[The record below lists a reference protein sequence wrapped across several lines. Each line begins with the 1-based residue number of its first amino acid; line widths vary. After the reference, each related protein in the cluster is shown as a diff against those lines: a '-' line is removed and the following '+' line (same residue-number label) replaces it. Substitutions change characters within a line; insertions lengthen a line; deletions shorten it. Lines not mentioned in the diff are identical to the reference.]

1 MRASAVRR
9 TRITARK
16 HTPGY
21 GAPLS
26 WAILELNGHIVRIRL
41 LQWVVVCRV
50 DHEIAAA
57 LGVARVG
64 EQGNYR
70 PPRRPEENGQASLLA
85 LEAALG
91 TARQA
96 LGPDDKPDGDDA
108 RVRQPSDAPTG
119 QPGDAHA
126 EQPGD
131 ARAGKPGNAGA
142 GKPGAAGAG
151 KPGYADAGQSGDA
164 GAGQPGD
171 AGAGKPGGARVAQA
185 EVGGDRPGAGR
196 AKPPWPTVVAT
207 TVRLWLRRRWA
218 ALARLF
224 RRRWAIVVAVLA
236 VAVLV
241 VGGLTV
247 SLLRHTGTGSAAGQ
261 QAARVGLRT
270 GPAGQN
276 AAATAAGHA
285 AAVWVARQV
294 SRDAMVA
301 CDPGMC
307 HVLEAQGLP
316 AGNLLL
322 LRSRTTGLRFCNV
335 IVATQNVRNLLGS
348 RILGQS
354 APAVI
359 AGFGSGTA
367 RIDVRAV
374 APGGAAAY
382 RAALAAD
389 WAARRKAA
397 AELMKSPRIHAGDA
411 AMQELRA
418 GMVDSR
424 VLITLAA
431 LAASH
436 PVNVMAFGDAAPG
449 AAADVPLREMEITG
463 ARGPA
468 QGTAELRRMRSFVL
482 AQRAVFLPAHVTL
495 VRLAGGAAALRIE
508 FGAPSPLG
516 LLVGRPVTQ

>member
-1 MRASAVRR
+1 M
-9 TRITARK
+9 TAGKRP
-16 HTPGY
+16 PGY

-26 WAILELNGHIVRIRL
+26 LAILELNGHIVRIRL

-50 DHEIAAA
+50 DDEIAAA
-57 LGVARVG
+57 LGVARMG

-70 PPRRPEENGQASLLA
+70 PPRRPGENGQASLLA

-96 LGPDDKPDGDDA
+96 LGPDDELDGDDA
-108 RVRQPSDAPTG
+108 RIRQPSDAPKG
-119 QPGDAHA
+119 K
-126 EQPGD
+126 PGD
-131 ARAGKPGNAGA
+131 ARAELPG
-142 GKPGAAGAG
+142 
-151 KPGYADAGQSGDA
+151 SV
-164 GAGQPGD
+164 
-171 AGAGKPGGARVAQA
+171 RVAQPEA
-185 EVGGDRPGAGR
+185 GGDRPGADR
-196 AKPPWPTVVAT
+196 PKPPWPAVLAT

-218 ALARLF
+218 ALGRLF
-224 RRRWAIVVAVLA
+224 RHRWAIVVAVLA
-236 VAVLV
+236 VAALV

-247 SLLRHTGTGSAAGQ
+247 SFLRHAGTGPAAGQ
-261 QAARVGLRT
+261 QNARVGPLT

-276 AAATAAGHA
+276 AAATTAGQT

-335 IVATQNVRNLLGS
+335 IVATQHVRNLLGS

-359 AGFGSGTA
+359 AGFGSGAA

-411 AMQELRA
+411 AMQELRT

-449 AAADVPLREMEITG
+449 AAAGLPLRAMEVSG
-463 ARGPA
+463 VRGPG
-468 QGTAELRRMRSFVL
+468 QSTAELRRMRSFVL

-495 VRLAGGAAALRIE
+495 VRLADGAAALRIE

>member
-1 MRASAVRR
+1 M
-9 TRITARK
+9 TAGKRP
-16 HTPGY
+16 PGY

-26 WAILELNGHIVRIRL
+26 LAILELNGHIVRIRL

-50 DHEIAAA
+50 DDEIAAA
-57 LGVARVG
+57 LGVARMG

-70 PPRRPEENGQASLLA
+70 PPRRPGENRQASLLA

-96 LGPDDKPDGDDA
+96 LGPDDELDGDDA
-108 RVRQPSDAPTG
+108 RIRQPSDAPKG
-119 QPGDAHA
+119 K
-126 EQPGD
+126 PGD
-131 ARAGKPGNAGA
+131 ARAGR
-142 GKPGAAGAG
+142 
-151 KPGYADAGQSGDA
+151 
-164 GAGQPGD
+164 
-171 AGAGKPGGARVAQA
+171 PGGVRVAQPDA
-185 EVGGDRPGAGR
+185 GGDRPGADR
-196 AKPPWPTVVAT
+196 PKPPWPAVLAT

-218 ALARLF
+218 ALGRLF
-224 RRRWAIVVAVLA
+224 RHRWAIVVAVLA
-236 VAVLV
+236 VAALV
-241 VGGLTV
+241 VSGLTV
-247 SLLRHTGTGSAAGQ
+247 SFIRHAGTGSAARQ
-261 QAARVGLRT
+261 QAARAGPLT
-270 GPAGQN
+270 GTAGQN
-276 AAATAAGHA
+276 AAATTAGHA

-316 AGNLLL
+316 AGNLLM

-335 IVATQNVRNLLGS
+335 IVETQTVRNLLGS

-359 AGFGSGTA
+359 AGFGSGAA

-411 AMQELRA
+411 AMQELRT

-449 AAADVPLREMEITG
+449 AAAGLPLRAMEVSG
-463 ARGPA
+463 VRGPA
-468 QGTAELRRMRSFVL
+468 QSTAEVRRMRSFVL

-495 VRLAGGAAALRIE
+495 VRLADGAAALRIE

>member
-1 MRASAVRR
+1 M
-9 TRITARK
+9 TAGKR
-16 HTPGY
+16 TPGY

-26 WAILELNGHIVRIRL
+26 LAILELNGHIVRIRL

-57 LGVARVG
+57 LGVARMG

-70 PPRRPEENGQASLLA
+70 PPRRQEENGQASLLA

-96 LGPDDKPDGDDA
+96 LGLDDDPDGDDA
-108 RVRQPSDAPTG
+108 HIRQPSDAPT
-119 QPGDAHA
+119 P
-126 EQPGD
+126 QPGD
-131 ARAGKPGNAGA
+131 ARAGTPGDAGA
-142 GKPGAAGAG
+142 EQP
-151 KPGYADAGQSGDA
+151 GDA

-171 AGAGKPGGARVAQA
+171 AGAGQPGDTGAQPPGDAGAGTPGGARVAQPQ
-185 EVGGDRPGAGR
+185 VGGDQPGAGR
-196 AKPPWPTVVAT
+196 PKPPWPAVLAT

-218 ALARLF
+218 ALGRLF
-224 RRRWAIVVAVLA
+224 RHRWAIAVAVLA
-236 VAVLV
+236 VVALV
-241 VGGLTV
+241 VSGLTV
-247 SLLRHTGTGSAAGQ
+247 SFLRHAGTGSAAGQ
-261 QAARVGLRT
+261 QAARAGPLT
-270 GPAGQN
+270 GTAGQN
-276 AAATAAGHA
+276 AAATTAGHA

-316 AGNLLL
+316 AGNLLV

-335 IVATQNVRNLLGS
+335 IVATQTVRNLLGS

-354 APAVI
+354 APAVV
-359 AGFGSGTA
+359 AGFGSGVA

-411 AMQELRA
+411 AMQELRT

-436 PVNVMAFGDAAPG
+436 PLNVMAFGDAAPG
-449 AAADVPLREMEITG
+449 AAAGVPLREMEISG

-495 VRLAGGAAALRIE
+495 VRLADGAAALRIE

>member
-1 MRASAVRR
+1 M
-9 TRITARK
+9 TAGKRP
-16 HTPGY
+16 PGY

-26 WAILELNGHIVRIRL
+26 LAILELNGHIVRIRL

-50 DHEIAAA
+50 DDEIAAA
-57 LGVARVG
+57 LGVARMG

-70 PPRRPEENGQASLLA
+70 PPRRPGENGQASLLA

-96 LGPDDKPDGDDA
+96 LGPDDELDGDDA
-108 RVRQPSDAPTG
+108 RIRQPSDAPKG
-119 QPGDAHA
+119 K
-126 EQPGD
+126 PGD
-131 ARAGKPGNAGA
+131 ARAELPG
-142 GKPGAAGAG
+142 
-151 KPGYADAGQSGDA
+151 SV
-164 GAGQPGD
+164 
-171 AGAGKPGGARVAQA
+171 RVAQPEA
-185 EVGGDRPGAGR
+185 GGDRPGADR
-196 AKPPWPTVVAT
+196 PKPPWPAVLAT

-218 ALARLF
+218 ALGRLF
-224 RRRWAIVVAVLA
+224 RHRWAIVVAVLA
-236 VAVLV
+236 VAALV

-247 SLLRHTGTGSAAGQ
+247 SFLRHAGTGPAAGQ
-261 QAARVGLRT
+261 QNARVGPLT

-276 AAATAAGHA
+276 AAATTAGQT

-316 AGNLLL
+316 AGNLLM

-335 IVATQNVRNLLGS
+335 IVETQTVRNLLGS

-359 AGFGSGTA
+359 AGFGSGAA

-411 AMQELRA
+411 AMQELRT

-449 AAADVPLREMEITG
+449 AAAGLPLRAMEVSG
-463 ARGPA
+463 VRGPG
-468 QGTAELRRMRSFVL
+468 QSTAELRRMRSFVL

-495 VRLAGGAAALRIE
+495 VRLADGAAALRIE

>member
-1 MRASAVRR
+1 M
-9 TRITARK
+9 TAGKRP
-16 HTPGY
+16 PGY

-26 WAILELNGHIVRIRL
+26 LAILELNGHIVRIRL

-50 DHEIAAA
+50 DDEIAAA
-57 LGVARVG
+57 LGVARMG

-70 PPRRPEENGQASLLA
+70 PPRRPGENRQASLLA

-96 LGPDDKPDGDDA
+96 LGPDDELDGDDA
-108 RVRQPSDAPTG
+108 RIRQPSDAPKG
-119 QPGDAHA
+119 K
-126 EQPGD
+126 PGD
-131 ARAGKPGNAGA
+131 ARAGR
-142 GKPGAAGAG
+142 
-151 KPGYADAGQSGDA
+151 
-164 GAGQPGD
+164 
-171 AGAGKPGGARVAQA
+171 PGGVRVAQPDA
-185 EVGGDRPGAGR
+185 GGDRPGADR
-196 AKPPWPTVVAT
+196 PKPPWPAVLAT

-218 ALARLF
+218 ALGRLF
-224 RRRWAIVVAVLA
+224 RHRWAIVVAVLA
-236 VAVLV
+236 VAALV

-247 SLLRHTGTGSAAGQ
+247 SFLRPAGTGSAAGQ
-261 QAARVGLRT
+261 QNARAGPLT

-276 AAATAAGHA
+276 AAATTAGHA

-316 AGNLLL
+316 AGNLLM

-335 IVATQNVRNLLGS
+335 IVETQTVRNLLGS

-359 AGFGSGTA
+359 AGFGSGAA

-411 AMQELRA
+411 AMQELRT

-449 AAADVPLREMEITG
+449 AAAGLPLRAMEVSG
-463 ARGPA
+463 VRGPA
-468 QGTAELRRMRSFVL
+468 QSTAEVRRMRSFVL

-495 VRLAGGAAALRIE
+495 VRLADGAAALRIE

>member
-1 MRASAVRR
+1 M
-9 TRITARK
+9 TAGKRP
-16 HTPGY
+16 PGY

-26 WAILELNGHIVRIRL
+26 LAILELNGHIVRIRL

-50 DHEIAAA
+50 DDEIAAA
-57 LGVARVG
+57 LGVARMG

-70 PPRRPEENGQASLLA
+70 PPRRPGENGQASLLA

-96 LGPDDKPDGDDA
+96 LGPDDELDGDDA
-108 RVRQPSDAPTG
+108 RIRQPSDAPKG
-119 QPGDAHA
+119 K
-126 EQPGD
+126 PGD
-131 ARAGKPGNAGA
+131 ARAELPG
-142 GKPGAAGAG
+142 
-151 KPGYADAGQSGDA
+151 SV
-164 GAGQPGD
+164 
-171 AGAGKPGGARVAQA
+171 RVAQPEA
-185 EVGGDRPGAGR
+185 GGDRPGADR
-196 AKPPWPTVVAT
+196 PKPPWPTVLAT

-218 ALARLF
+218 ALGRLF
-224 RRRWAIVVAVLA
+224 RHRWAIVVAVLA
-236 VAVLV
+236 VAALV

-247 SLLRHTGTGSAAGQ
+247 SFLRHAGTGPAAGQ
-261 QAARVGLRT
+261 QNARVGPLT

-276 AAATAAGHA
+276 AAATTAGQT

-316 AGNLLL
+316 AGNLLM

-335 IVATQNVRNLLGS
+335 IVETQTVRNLLGS

-359 AGFGSGTA
+359 AGFGSGAA

-411 AMQELRA
+411 AMQELRT

-449 AAADVPLREMEITG
+449 AAAGLPLRAMEVSG
-463 ARGPA
+463 VRGPG
-468 QGTAELRRMRSFVL
+468 QSTAELRRMRSFVL

-495 VRLAGGAAALRIE
+495 VRLADGAAALRIE

>member
-1 MRASAVRR
+1 
-9 TRITARK
+9 
-16 HTPGY
+16 
-21 GAPLS
+21 
-26 WAILELNGHIVRIRL
+26 
-41 LQWVVVCRV
+41 
-50 DHEIAAA
+50 
-57 LGVARVG
+57 VG

-70 PPRRPEENGQASLLA
+70 PPRRQEENGQASLLA

-96 LGPDDKPDGDDA
+96 LGPHDELDGDDA
-108 RVRQPSDAPTG
+108 RIRQHSDAPKG
-119 QPGDAHA
+119 K
-126 EQPGD
+126 PGD
-131 ARAGKPGNAGA
+131 ARAEL
-142 GKPGAAGAG
+142 
-151 KPGYADAGQSGDA
+151 
-164 GAGQPGD
+164 PGD
-171 AGAGKPGGARVAQA
+171 AGATQPDDAATAKPGEAAAGKPSEADAGQPGGVRVAQP
-185 EVGGDRPGAGR
+185 EVGGDQPGADR
-196 AKPPWPTVVAT
+196 LKPPWPAVLAT

-218 ALARLF
+218 GLGRLF
-224 RRRWAIVVAVLA
+224 RHRWAIVVAVLA
-236 VAVLV
+236 VAALV

-247 SLLRHTGTGSAAGQ
+247 SFLRHAGTGSAAGQ
-261 QAARVGLRT
+261 QAARAGPLT

-276 AAATAAGHA
+276 AAATTAGHA

-294 SRDAMVA
+294 SRDAIVA

-316 AGNLLL
+316 AGNLLV

-335 IVATQNVRNLLGS
+335 IVATQTVRNLLGS

-359 AGFGSGTA
+359 AGFGSGAA

-411 AMQELRA
+411 AMQELRT

-449 AAADVPLREMEITG
+449 AAAGLPLRAMEVSG
-463 ARGPA
+463 VRGSG
-468 QGTAELRRMRSFVL
+468 QSTAELRRMRSFVL

-495 VRLAGGAAALRIE
+495 VRLADGAAALRIE
-508 FGAPSPLG
+508 FGVPSPLG

>member
-1 MRASAVRR
+1 M
-9 TRITARK
+9 TAGKRP
-16 HTPGY
+16 PGY

-26 WAILELNGHIVRIRL
+26 LAILELNGHIVRIRL

-50 DHEIAAA
+50 DDEIAAA
-57 LGVARVG
+57 LGVARMG

-70 PPRRPEENGQASLLA
+70 PPRRPGENGQASLLA

-96 LGPDDKPDGDDA
+96 QGPDDELDGDDA
-108 RVRQPSDAPTG
+108 RIRQPSDP
-119 QPGDAHA
+119 PK
-126 EQPGD
+126 
-131 ARAGKPGNAGA
+131 GKPGEAGA
-142 GKPGAAGAG
+142 GLPGEAGAG
-151 KPGYADAGQSGDA
+151 R
-164 GAGQPGD
+164 
-171 AGAGKPGGARVAQA
+171 PGGVRVAQPEA
-185 EVGGDRPGAGR
+185 GGDRPGADR
-196 AKPPWPTVVAT
+196 PKPPWPAVLAT

-218 ALARLF
+218 ALGRLF
-224 RRRWAIVVAVLA
+224 RHRWAIVVAVLA
-236 VAVLV
+236 VAALV

-247 SLLRHTGTGSAAGQ
+247 SFLRPAGTGSAAGQ
-261 QAARVGLRT
+261 QNARAGPLT

-276 AAATAAGHA
+276 AAATTAGHA

-316 AGNLLL
+316 AGNLLM

-335 IVATQNVRNLLGS
+335 IVETQTVRNLLGS

-359 AGFGSGTA
+359 AGFGSGAA

-411 AMQELRA
+411 AMQELRT

-449 AAADVPLREMEITG
+449 AAAGLPLRAMEVSG
-463 ARGPA
+463 VRGPA
-468 QGTAELRRMRSFVL
+468 QSTAEVRRMRSFVL

-495 VRLAGGAAALRIE
+495 VRLADGAAALRIE

>member
-1 MRASAVRR
+1 M
-9 TRITARK
+9 TAGKRP
-16 HTPGY
+16 PGY

-26 WAILELNGHIVRIRL
+26 LAILELNGHIVRIRL

-50 DHEIAAA
+50 DDEIAAA
-57 LGVARVG
+57 LGVARMG

-70 PPRRPEENGQASLLA
+70 PPRRPGENGQASLLA

-96 LGPDDKPDGDDA
+96 LGPDDELDGDDA
-108 RVRQPSDAPTG
+108 RIRQPSDAPKG
-119 QPGDAHA
+119 K
-126 EQPGD
+126 PGD
-131 ARAGKPGNAGA
+131 ARAELPG
-142 GKPGAAGAG
+142 
-151 KPGYADAGQSGDA
+151 SV
-164 GAGQPGD
+164 
-171 AGAGKPGGARVAQA
+171 RVAQPEA
-185 EVGGDRPGAGR
+185 GGDRPGADR
-196 AKPPWPTVVAT
+196 PKPPWPAVLAT

-218 ALARLF
+218 ALGRLF
-224 RRRWAIVVAVLA
+224 RHRWAIVVAVLA
-236 VAVLV
+236 VAALV

-247 SLLRHTGTGSAAGQ
+247 SFLRHAGTGPAAGQ
-261 QAARVGLRT
+261 QNARVGPLT

-276 AAATAAGHA
+276 AAATTAGQT

-316 AGNLLL
+316 AGNLLM

-335 IVATQNVRNLLGS
+335 IVETQTVRNLLGS

-354 APAVI
+354 APGVI
-359 AGFGSGTA
+359 AGFGSGAA

-411 AMQELRA
+411 AMQELRT

-449 AAADVPLREMEITG
+449 AAAGLPLRAMEVSG
-463 ARGPA
+463 VRGPG
-468 QGTAELRRMRSFVL
+468 QSTAELRRMRSFVL

-495 VRLAGGAAALRIE
+495 VRLADGAAALRIE

>member
-1 MRASAVRR
+1 M
-9 TRITARK
+9 TAGKR
-16 HTPGY
+16 TPGY

-26 WAILELNGHIVRIRL
+26 LAILELNGHIVRIRL

-57 LGVARVG
+57 LGVARMG

-70 PPRRPEENGQASLLA
+70 PPRRQEENGQASLLA

-91 TARQA
+91 TARRA
-96 LGPDDKPDGDDA
+96 LGPHDEPDGDDA
-108 RVRQPSDAPTG
+108 RIRQRNDAPT
-119 QPGDAHA
+119 P
-126 EQPGD
+126 QPGD
-131 ARAGKPGNAGA
+131 ARAGKPG
-142 GKPGAAGAG
+142 
-151 KPGYADAGQSGDA
+151 DA
-164 GAGQPGD
+164 GAQSPGD
-171 AGAGKPGGARVAQA
+171 AGAGTPGGARVA
-185 EVGGDRPGAGR
+185 EPGVGGDRPGAGR
-196 AKPPWPTVVAT
+196 PKPPWPAVLAT

-218 ALARLF
+218 VLGRLF
-224 RRRWAIVVAVLA
+224 RHRWAIVVAVLA
-236 VAVLV
+236 VAALV

-247 SLLRHTGTGSAAGQ
+247 SFLRHAGTGSAAGQ
-261 QAARVGLRT
+261 QAARAGPLT
-270 GPAGQN
+270 GIAGKN
-276 AAATAAGHA
+276 AATTAGHA

-316 AGNLLL
+316 AGNLLV

-335 IVATQNVRNLLGS
+335 IVATQTVRNLLGS

-354 APAVI
+354 APAVV
-359 AGFGSGTA
+359 AGFGSGAA

-411 AMQELRA
+411 AMQELRT

-436 PVNVMAFGDAAPG
+436 PVNVVAFGDAAPG
-449 AAADVPLREMEITG
+449 AGAGVPLREMEISG

-495 VRLAGGAAALRIE
+495 VRLADGAAALRIE

>member
-1 MRASAVRR
+1 
-9 TRITARK
+9 
-16 HTPGY
+16 
-21 GAPLS
+21 
-26 WAILELNGHIVRIRL
+26 
-41 LQWVVVCRV
+41 
-50 DHEIAAA
+50 

-96 LGPDDKPDGDDA
+96 LGPDDEPDGDDA

-131 ARAGKPGNAGA
+131 ARAGKPGDAGA
-142 GKPGAAGAG
+142 GQPGDG
-151 KPGYADAGQSGDA
+151 

-218 ALARLF
+218 ALGRLF
-224 RRRWAIVVAVLA
+224 RQRWAIVVAVLA
-236 VAVLV
+236 VAALV

-261 QAARVGLRT
+261 QAARAGLRT

-307 HVLEAQGLP
+307 HVLQAQGLP

-411 AMQELRA
+411 AMQELRT

-449 AAADVPLREMEITG
+449 AAAGVPLREMEITG

-468 QGTAELRRMRSFVL
+468 QRTAELRRMRSFVL

>member
-1 MRASAVRR
+1 
-9 TRITARK
+9 
-16 HTPGY
+16 
-21 GAPLS
+21 
-26 WAILELNGHIVRIRL
+26 
-41 LQWVVVCRV
+41 
-50 DHEIAAA
+50 
-57 LGVARVG
+57 
-64 EQGNYR
+64 
-70 PPRRPEENGQASLLA
+70 
-85 LEAALG
+85 
-91 TARQA
+91 
-96 LGPDDKPDGDDA
+96 
-108 RVRQPSDAPTG
+108 
-119 QPGDAHA
+119 
-126 EQPGD
+126 
-131 ARAGKPGNAGA
+131 
-142 GKPGAAGAG
+142 
-151 KPGYADAGQSGDA
+151 
-164 GAGQPGD
+164 
-171 AGAGKPGGARVAQA
+171 
-185 EVGGDRPGAGR
+185 
-196 AKPPWPTVVAT
+196 
-207 TVRLWLRRRWA
+207 
-218 ALARLF
+218 
-224 RRRWAIVVAVLA
+224 VVAVLA
-236 VAVLV
+236 VAALV
-241 VGGLTV
+241 AGGLTV
-247 SLLRHTGTGSAAGQ
+247 SFLRHAGTGSAAGQ
-261 QAARVGLRT
+261 QNARVGPLT

-276 AAATAAGHA
+276 AAATTAGHA

-316 AGNLLL
+316 AGNLLM
-322 LRSRTTGLRFCNV
+322 LRSRTTGLRFCDV
-335 IVATQNVRNLLGS
+335 IVETQTVRNLLGS

-359 AGFGSGTA
+359 AGFGSGAA

-411 AMQELRA
+411 AMQELRT

-449 AAADVPLREMEITG
+449 AAAGLPLRAMEVSG
-463 ARGPA
+463 VRGPG
-468 QGTAELRRMRSFVL
+468 QSTAELRRMRSFVL

-495 VRLAGGAAALRIE
+495 VRLADGAAALRIE

>member
-1 MRASAVRR
+1 M
-9 TRITARK
+9 TAGKRP
-16 HTPGY
+16 PGY

-26 WAILELNGHIVRIRL
+26 LAILELNGHIVRIRL

-50 DHEIAAA
+50 DDEIAAA
-57 LGVARVG
+57 LGVARMG

-70 PPRRPEENGQASLLA
+70 PPRRPGENGQASLLA

-96 LGPDDKPDGDDA
+96 LGPDDELDGDDA
-108 RVRQPSDAPTG
+108 RIRQPSDAPKG
-119 QPGDAHA
+119 K
-126 EQPGD
+126 PGD
-131 ARAGKPGNAGA
+131 ARAELPG
-142 GKPGAAGAG
+142 
-151 KPGYADAGQSGDA
+151 SV
-164 GAGQPGD
+164 
-171 AGAGKPGGARVAQA
+171 RVAQPEA
-185 EVGGDRPGAGR
+185 GGDRPGADR
-196 AKPPWPTVVAT
+196 PKPPWPAVLAT

-218 ALARLF
+218 ALGRLF
-224 RRRWAIVVAVLA
+224 RHRWAIVVAVLA
-236 VAVLV
+236 VAALV

-247 SLLRHTGTGSAAGQ
+247 SFLRHAGTGPAAGQ
-261 QAARVGLRT
+261 QNARVGPLT

-276 AAATAAGHA
+276 AAATTAGQT

-316 AGNLLL
+316 AGNLLM

-335 IVATQNVRNLLGS
+335 IVETQTVRNLLGS

-359 AGFGSGTA
+359 AGFGSGAA

-411 AMQELRA
+411 AMQELRT

-449 AAADVPLREMEITG
+449 AATGLPLRGMEVSG
-463 ARGPA
+463 VRGPA
-468 QGTAELRRMRSFVL
+468 QSTAELRRMRSFVL

-495 VRLAGGAAALRIE
+495 VRLADGAAALRIE

>member
-1 MRASAVRR
+1 M
-9 TRITARK
+9 TAGKRP
-16 HTPGY
+16 PGY

-26 WAILELNGHIVRIRL
+26 LAILELNGHIVRIRL

-50 DHEIAAA
+50 DDEIAAA
-57 LGVARVG
+57 LGVARMG

-70 PPRRPEENGQASLLA
+70 PPRRPGENGQASLLA

-96 LGPDDKPDGDDA
+96 LGPDDELDGDDA
-108 RVRQPSDAPTG
+108 RIRQPSDAPKG
-119 QPGDAHA
+119 K
-126 EQPGD
+126 PGD
-131 ARAGKPGNAGA
+131 ARAELPG
-142 GKPGAAGAG
+142 
-151 KPGYADAGQSGDA
+151 SV
-164 GAGQPGD
+164 
-171 AGAGKPGGARVAQA
+171 RVAQPEA
-185 EVGGDRPGAGR
+185 GGDRPGADR
-196 AKPPWPTVVAT
+196 PKPPWPAVLAT

-218 ALARLF
+218 ALGRLF
-224 RRRWAIVVAVLA
+224 RHRWAIVVAVLA
-236 VAVLV
+236 VAALV

-247 SLLRHTGTGSAAGQ
+247 SFLRHAGTGPAAGQ
-261 QAARVGLRT
+261 QNARVGPLT

-276 AAATAAGHA
+276 AAATTAGQT

-316 AGNLLL
+316 AGNLLM

-335 IVATQNVRNLLGS
+335 IVETQTVRNLLGS

-359 AGFGSGTA
+359 AGFGSGAA

-411 AMQELRA
+411 AMQELRT

-449 AAADVPLREMEITG
+449 AAAGLPLRAMEVSG
-463 ARGPA
+463 VRGPG
-468 QGTAELRRMRSFVL
+468 QSTAELRRMRSFVL

-495 VRLAGGAAALRIE
+495 VRLADGAAALRIE
-508 FGAPSPLG
+508 FGVPSPLG

>member
-1 MRASAVRR
+1 M
-9 TRITARK
+9 TAGKRP
-16 HTPGY
+16 PGY

-26 WAILELNGHIVRIRL
+26 LAILELNGHIVRIRL

-50 DHEIAAA
+50 DDEIAAA
-57 LGVARVG
+57 LGVARMG

-70 PPRRPEENGQASLLA
+70 PPRRPGENGQASLLA

-96 LGPDDKPDGDDA
+96 LGPDDELDGDDA
-108 RVRQPSDAPTG
+108 RIRQPSDAPKG
-119 QPGDAHA
+119 K
-126 EQPGD
+126 PGD
-131 ARAGKPGNAGA
+131 ARAELFG
-142 GKPGAAGAG
+142 
-151 KPGYADAGQSGDA
+151 SV
-164 GAGQPGD
+164 
-171 AGAGKPGGARVAQA
+171 RVAQPEA
-185 EVGGDRPGAGR
+185 GGDRPGADR
-196 AKPPWPTVVAT
+196 PKPPWPAVLAT

-218 ALARLF
+218 ALGRLF
-224 RRRWAIVVAVLA
+224 RHRWAIVVAVLA
-236 VAVLV
+236 VAALV

-247 SLLRHTGTGSAAGQ
+247 SFLRHAGTGPAAGQ
-261 QAARVGLRT
+261 QNARVGPLT

-276 AAATAAGHA
+276 AAATTAGQT

-316 AGNLLL
+316 AGNLLM

-335 IVATQNVRNLLGS
+335 IVETQTVRNLLGS

-359 AGFGSGTA
+359 AGFGSGAA

-411 AMQELRA
+411 AMQELRT

-449 AAADVPLREMEITG
+449 AAAGLPLRAMEVSG
-463 ARGPA
+463 VRGPG
-468 QGTAELRRMRSFVL
+468 QSTAELRRMRSFVL

-495 VRLAGGAAALRIE
+495 VRLADGAAALRIE

>member
-1 MRASAVRR
+1 M
-9 TRITARK
+9 TAGKRP
-16 HTPGY
+16 PGY

-26 WAILELNGHIVRIRL
+26 LAILELNGHIVRIRL

-50 DHEIAAA
+50 DDEIAAA
-57 LGVARVG
+57 LGVARMG

-70 PPRRPEENGQASLLA
+70 PPRRPGENGQASLLA

-96 LGPDDKPDGDDA
+96 LGPDDELDGDDA
-108 RVRQPSDAPTG
+108 RIRQPSDAPKG
-119 QPGDAHA
+119 K
-126 EQPGD
+126 PGD
-131 ARAGKPGNAGA
+131 ARAELPG
-142 GKPGAAGAG
+142 
-151 KPGYADAGQSGDA
+151 SV
-164 GAGQPGD
+164 
-171 AGAGKPGGARVAQA
+171 RVAQPEA
-185 EVGGDRPGAGR
+185 GGDRPGADR
-196 AKPPWPTVVAT
+196 PKPPWPTVLAT

-218 ALARLF
+218 ALGRLF
-224 RRRWAIVVAVLA
+224 RHRWAIVVAVLA
-236 VAVLV
+236 VAALV

-247 SLLRHTGTGSAAGQ
+247 SFLRHAGTGPAAGQ
-261 QAARVGLRT
+261 QNARVGPLT

-276 AAATAAGHA
+276 AAATTAGQT

-316 AGNLLL
+316 AGNLLM

-335 IVATQNVRNLLGS
+335 IVETQTVRNLLGS

-359 AGFGSGTA
+359 AGFGSGAA

-411 AMQELRA
+411 AMQELRT

-449 AAADVPLREMEITG
+449 AAAGLPLRAMEVSG
-463 ARGPA
+463 VRGPG
-468 QGTAELRRMRSFVL
+468 QSTAELRRMRSFVL

-495 VRLAGGAAALRIE
+495 VRLADGAAALRIE

-516 LLVGRPVTQ
+516 LLVSRPVTQ

>member
-1 MRASAVRR
+1 M
-9 TRITARK
+9 
-16 HTPGY
+16 
-21 GAPLS
+21 
-26 WAILELNGHIVRIRL
+26 
-41 LQWVVVCRV
+41 
-50 DHEIAAA
+50 
-57 LGVARVG
+57 G

-70 PPRRPEENGQASLLA
+70 PPRRPGENGQASLLA

-96 LGPDDKPDGDDA
+96 LGPDDELDGDDA
-108 RVRQPSDAPTG
+108 RIRQPSDAPKG
-119 QPGDAHA
+119 K
-126 EQPGD
+126 PGD
-131 ARAGKPGNAGA
+131 ARAKLPGDAGARQPDDAATAKPGDTAA
-142 GKPGAAGAG
+142 GKPSEG
-151 KPGYADAGQSGDA
+151 
-164 GAGQPGD
+164 GAGQPGE
-171 AGAGKPGGARVAQA
+171 AGAGLPGEAGAGRPGGDRGAQPEA
-185 EVGGDRPGAGR
+185 GGDRPAADR
-196 AKPPWPTVVAT
+196 PKPPWPAVLAT

-218 ALARLF
+218 ALGRLF
-224 RRRWAIVVAVLA
+224 RHRWAIVVAVLA
-236 VAVLV
+236 VAALV

-247 SLLRHTGTGSAAGQ
+247 SFLRHAGTGSAAGQ
-261 QAARVGLRT
+261 QAARAGPLT

-276 AAATAAGHA
+276 AAATTAGHA
-285 AAVWVARQV
+285 AAVWVVRQV

-316 AGNLLL
+316 AGNLLM

-335 IVATQNVRNLLGS
+335 IVETQTVRNLLGS

-359 AGFGSGTA
+359 AGFGSGAA

>member
-1 MRASAVRR
+1 M
-9 TRITARK
+9 
-16 HTPGY
+16 
-21 GAPLS
+21 
-26 WAILELNGHIVRIRL
+26 
-41 LQWVVVCRV
+41 
-50 DHEIAAA
+50 
-57 LGVARVG
+57 G

-70 PPRRPEENGQASLLA
+70 PPRRQEENGQASLLA

-96 LGPDDKPDGDDA
+96 LGPDEELDGDDA
-108 RVRQPSDAPTG
+108 RIRQPSDAPKG
-119 QPGDAHA
+119 K
-126 EQPGD
+126 PGD
-131 ARAGKPGNAGA
+131 ARAELPGE
-142 GKPGAAGAG
+142 
-151 KPGYADAGQSGDA
+151 A
-164 GAGQPGD
+164 GAGQPG
-171 AGAGKPGGARVAQA
+171 GVRVAQP
-185 EVGGDRPGAGR
+185 EVGGDRPGADR
-196 AKPPWPTVVAT
+196 AKPPWPAVLAT

-218 ALARLF
+218 ALGKLF
-224 RRRWAIVVAVLA
+224 RHRWAIVVAVLA
-236 VAVLV
+236 VAALV
-241 VGGLTV
+241 VGGLPV
-247 SLLRHTGTGSAAGQ
+247 SSLRHPGTGSAAGQ
-261 QAARVGLRT
+261 QAARAGPLT

-276 AAATAAGHA
+276 AAATTAGHA

-294 SRDAMVA
+294 SRGAMVA
-301 CDPGMC
+301 CDPSMC

-316 AGNLLL
+316 AGNLLV

-335 IVATQNVRNLLGS
+335 IVATQTVRNLLGS

-359 AGFGSGTA
+359 AGFGSGGA

-374 APGGAAAY
+374 APDGAAAY

-411 AMQELRA
+411 AMQELRT

-436 PVNVMAFGDAAPG
+436 PVNVMAFGDTAPG
-449 AAADVPLREMEITG
+449 AAAGVPLREMEISG
-463 ARGPA
+463 APGPA
-468 QGTAELRRMRSFVL
+468 QRTAELRRMRSFVL

-495 VRLAGGAAALRIE
+495 VRLADGAAALRIE

>member
-1 MRASAVRR
+1 M
-9 TRITARK
+9 
-16 HTPGY
+16 
-21 GAPLS
+21 
-26 WAILELNGHIVRIRL
+26 
-41 LQWVVVCRV
+41 
-50 DHEIAAA
+50 
-57 LGVARVG
+57 G
-64 EQGNYR
+64 EQSNYR
-70 PPRRPEENGQASLLA
+70 PPRRPGDNGQASLLA

-96 LGPDDKPDGDDA
+96 LSPDDRLDGDDA
-108 RVRQPSDAPTG
+108 RIRQPSDAPK
-119 QPGDAHA
+119 
-126 EQPGD
+126 
-131 ARAGKPGNAGA
+131 GKP
-142 GKPGAAGAG
+142 
-151 KPGYADAGQSGDA
+151 SDA
-164 GAGQPGD
+164 GAEL
-171 AGAGKPGGARVAQA
+171 ARKPGGVGVAQP
-185 EVGGDRPGAGR
+185 EVGGDRPGADR
-196 AKPPWPTVVAT
+196 PKPPWPAVLAT

-218 ALARLF
+218 ALGRLF
-224 RRRWAIVVAVLA
+224 RHRWAIVVAVLA
-236 VAVLV
+236 VAALV
-241 VGGLTV
+241 VAGLTV
-247 SLLRHTGTGSAAGQ
+247 SFLRHAGTESAAGR
-261 QAARVGLRT
+261 QAANAGPLT

-276 AAATAAGHA
+276 AAATTADH

-307 HVLEAQGLP
+307 HVLEAQGLS
-316 AGNLLL
+316 AGNLLM

-335 IVATQNVRNLLGS
+335 VVATQTVRNLLGS

-374 APGGAAAY
+374 APGGAVAY
-382 RAALAAD
+382 RAAFAAD
-389 WAARRKAA
+389 WAARRRAA
-397 AELMKSPRIHAGDA
+397 SELMKSPRIHAGDA
-411 AMQELRA
+411 AMQELRT

-449 AAADVPLREMEITG
+449 AAPSVPLREMEITG
-463 ARGPA
+463 VRGPV
-468 QGTAELRRMRSFVL
+468 QRTAELRRMRSFVL

-495 VRLAGGAAALRIE
+495 MRLADGAAALRIE

>member
-1 MRASAVRR
+1 M
-9 TRITARK
+9 TAGKRP
-16 HTPGY
+16 PGY
-21 GAPLS
+21 SAPLS
-26 WAILELNGHIVRIRL
+26 LAILELNGHIVRIRL

-50 DHEIAAA
+50 DDEIAAA
-57 LGVARVG
+57 LGVARMG

-70 PPRRPEENGQASLLA
+70 PPRRPGENGQASLLA

-96 LGPDDKPDGDDA
+96 LGSDDELDSDDA
-108 RVRQPSDAPTG
+108 RIRQPSDAPKG
-119 QPGDAHA
+119 K
-126 EQPGD
+126 PGD
-131 ARAGKPGNAGA
+131 ARAELPGDAGARQPDDAAAAKPGNTAA
-142 GKPGAAGAG
+142 GKPSEAAAGL
-151 KPGYADAGQSGDA
+151 PGEA
-164 GAGQPGD
+164 GAGQPG
-171 AGAGKPGGARVAQA
+171 GVRVARPEA
-185 EVGGDRPGAGR
+185 GGDRPGADR
-196 AKPPWPTVVAT
+196 PKPAWPAVLAT

-218 ALARLF
+218 ALGRLF
-224 RRRWAIVVAVLA
+224 RHRWAIVVAVLA
-236 VAVLV
+236 VAALV
-241 VGGLTV
+241 AGGLTV
-247 SLLRHTGTGSAAGQ
+247 SFLRHAGTGSAAGQ
-261 QAARVGLRT
+261 QNARVGPLT

-276 AAATAAGHA
+276 AAATTAGHA
-285 AAVWVARQV
+285 AAAWVARQV

-316 AGNLLL
+316 AGNLLM

-335 IVATQNVRNLLGS
+335 IVETQTVRNLLGS

-359 AGFGSGTA
+359 AGFGSGAA

-411 AMQELRA
+411 AMQELRT

-449 AAADVPLREMEITG
+449 AAAGLPLRAMEVSG
-463 ARGPA
+463 VRGPG
-468 QGTAELRRMRSFVL
+468 QSTAELRRMRSFVL

-495 VRLAGGAAALRIE
+495 VRLADGAAALRIE